1 MGRMAAGFCRRYFV
15 PTRFCTI
22 LLCVGWTIGIGSV
35 ISAVVVCERETPS
48 WARIDVWHRVIWCWR
63 VMDIWQFA
71 SLRQYAY
78 GAGRWCDGCIYLD
91 TVLLSCCGRVL
102 PSSLATPADGV
113 ASHRLDAGGVGTY
126 GMAARLVVRWFS
138 LDVSWLQS
146 AGYISSG
153 FCTSR
158 WRIRC

>member
-1 MGRMAAGFCRRYFV
+1 MVAGFCRRYFV

-22 LLCVGWTIGIGSV
+22 SLCVGWTTGIGSV
-35 ISAVVVCERETPS
+35 ISAVVVCERETRCG
-48 WARIDVWHRVIWCWR
+48 AGVDVWHWVIWCWR
-63 VMDIWQFA
+63 VMGICQFA

-78 GAGRWCDGCIYLD
+78 GTGRWYNGCICLD
-91 TVLLSCCGRVL
+91 TVLLFCCGRVL
-102 PSSLATPADGV
+102 PSRLATPADGV

-146 AGYISSG
+146 ARHTSGG
-153 FCTSR
+153 FCTPR